1 MRSVAARA
9 LGLLLFFGSQ
19 ANGSCPANEDGL
31 LSIVIDDLGYRLDAG
46 EAAVRL
52 PAPVTLAV
60 IPGTPYAQTL
70 MAAATE
76 RDKEIIIHM
85 PMAASHKAPGDPYTL
100 LLDMSEREIELT
112 LAQAFAELAGA
123 TGLNNHMGSALTADK
138 SAMNTLMGELI
149 KRDMFFIDSRTT
161 ENSLAMDVAREH
173 GVPAVARSVFLD
185 NDRDDTKIAE
195 QLAIAVDI
203 ARREGRALAIGHP
216 FPETLRVLD
225 ELLPQLPIAL
235 TIVPASQLARCQT
248 R

>member
-1 MRSVAARA
+1 MSIAARA

-31 LSIVIDDLGYRLDAG
+31 LSIVIDDLGYRLEAG
-46 EAAVRL
+46 EAAIRL

-60 IPGTPYAQTL
+60 IPGTPHAQTL

-85 PMAASHKAPGDPYTL
+85 PMAASQQAPGDPYTL
-100 LLDMSEREIELT
+100 LLDMSEHEMERT
-112 LAQAFAELAGA
+112 LSQAFAELASA
-123 TGLNNHMGSALTADK
+123 TGLNNHMGSALTADR
-138 SAMNTLMGELI
+138 SAMNTLMGELA

-173 GVPAVARSVFLD
+173 GIPAVARSVFLD
-185 NDRDDTKIAE
+185 NDRDDAKIAE
-195 QLAIAVDI
+195 QLTIAADL

>member
-1 MRSVAARA
+1 
-9 LGLLLFFGSQ
+9 
-19 ANGSCPANEDGL
+19 
-31 LSIVIDDLGYRLDAG
+31 
-46 EAAVRL
+46 
-52 PAPVTLAV
+52 
-60 IPGTPYAQTL
+60 
-70 MAAATE
+70 
-76 RDKEIIIHM
+76 
-85 PMAASHKAPGDPYTL
+85 
-100 LLDMSEREIELT
+100 
-112 LAQAFAELAGA
+112 
-123 TGLNNHMGSALTADK
+123 MGSALTADR
-138 SAMNTLMGELI
+138 SAMNTLMGELA

-185 NDRDDTKIAE
+185 NDRDDTKIAA
-195 QLAIAVDI
+195 QLAIAADL

>member
-1 MRSVAARA
+1 MISVTARA
-9 LGLLLFFGSQ
+9 LSLLLFFSSQ
-19 ANGSCPANEDGL
+19 ANASCPANEDGL
-31 LSIVIDDLGYRLDAG
+31 LSIVIDDLGYRLEAG
-46 EAAVRL
+46 EAAIRL

-70 MAAATE
+70 MAAAAE

-85 PMAASHKAPGDPYTL
+85 PMAASQQAPGDPYTL
-100 LLDMSEREIELT
+100 LLDMSEHEIEHT
-112 LAQAFAELAGA
+112 LSQAFEELSAA
-123 TGLNNHMGSALTADK
+123 TGLNNHMGSALTADR
-138 SAMNTLMGELI
+138 SAMNTLMGELA

-161 ENSLAMDVAREH
+161 ENSVAMDVAREL
-173 GVPAVARSVFLD
+173 GVPAFARSVFLD
-185 NDRDDTKIAE
+185 NERDDAKIAE
-195 QLAIAVDI
+195 QLTIATDL

-235 TIVPASQLARCQT
+235 TIVPASQLARCRT

>member
-1 MRSVAARA
+1 MIWVTARA
-9 LGLLLFFGSQ
+9 LSLLLFFSSQ
-19 ANGSCPANEDGL
+19 ANASCPANEDGL
-31 LSIVIDDLGYRLDAG
+31 LSIVIDDLGYRLEAG
-46 EAAVRL
+46 EAAIRL

-70 MAAATE
+70 MAAAAE

-85 PMAASHKAPGDPYTL
+85 PMAASQQAPGDPYTL
-100 LLDMSEREIELT
+100 LLDMSEHEIEHT
-112 LAQAFAELAGA
+112 LSQAFEELSAA
-123 TGLNNHMGSALTADK
+123 TGLNNHMGSALTADR
-138 SAMNTLMGELI
+138 SAMNTLMGELA

-161 ENSLAMDVAREH
+161 ENSVAMDVAREL
-173 GVPAVARSVFLD
+173 GVPAFARSVFLD
-185 NDRDDTKIAE
+185 NERDDAKIAE
-195 QLAIAVDI
+195 QLTIATDL

-235 TIVPASQLARCQT
+235 TIVPASQLARCRT